1 MAEKGEK
8 AGGTRS
14 LRVRTVGAG
23 TGVPILLV
31 HGFTGS
37 AEGWGEGILEGLA
50 AGRPVLAADLPG
62 HGESD
67 DDRGP
72 EGFTMDRVV
81 ADLLG
86 VLDERKIAAA
96 DWVGYSMGARIAL
109 AAALRH
115 PKRVRS
121 LVLESGS
128 PGLRAEDA
136 RARRRRQDDLLA
148 RRIEA
153 QGIEAFVD
161 YWMAQP
167 LFSTQSRLPAA
178 VLGDARRRRLRN
190 RPRSLA
196 MVLRGMGTGSQP
208 SYWGELAH
216 LKLPVL
222 LLTGG
227 LDTRYTALAAE
238 MTGLLPQATHLIVPD
253 AGHSV
258 HLEDPRGWLEAVR
271 PFLRSGEGEPLEP

>member
-1 MAEKGEK
+1 MAEKGGK
-8 AGGTRS
+8 GGEGKP
-14 LRVRTVGAG
+14 LRVRTVGGG
-23 TGVPILLV
+23 TGVPVLMV

-50 AGRPVLAADLPG
+50 AGRPVLAVDLPG

-67 DDRGP
+67 DERGP
-72 EGFTMDRVV
+72 EGFTMARVL
-81 ADLLG
+81 ADLLA
-86 VLDERKIAAA
+86 VLDEREIGTA

-109 AAALRH
+109 AGAAKH

-136 RARRRRQDDLLA
+136 RARRRRQDELLA

-153 QGIEAFVD
+153 QGMEAFVD

-167 LFSTQSRLPAA
+167 LFSTQSRLPPA

-190 RPRSLA
+190 RPRALA

-208 SYWGELAH
+208 SYWEALPKI
-216 LKLPVL
+216 KLPVF
-222 LLTGG
+222 LLTGE
-227 LDTRYTALAAE
+227 LDARYTALAAE
-238 MTGLLPQATHLIVPD
+238 MASLLPQATHHVVPGS
-253 AGHSV
+253 GHTI

-271 PFLRSGEGEPLEP
+271 PFLQSGEGEPLES